1 MDRAGKMILK
11 TIENKTHINSLLIL
25 YFEKK
30 GLTIEFK
37 MINNEFILWEFETIE
52 RVEFAYQ
59 NILAN
64 LQIMEI

>member
-1 MDRAGKMILK
+1 MILK
-11 TIENKTHINSLLIL
+11 TIENKISVNTLLVL
-25 YFEKK
+25 YFGKK